1 VNSRDASP
9 ERNAKRR
16 PWYAEGLRFACQPD
30 CGKCCTRHGT
40 YGYVYLEPDDVSRL
54 AAHFDLSVEEFRK
67 EWTRKDDGHTVLK
80 MDEAACPFLEGSRC
94 TVYGARP
101 RQCGSFPF
109 WPENLKS
116 RAHWD
121 ELGTFCPG
129 IGQGDFVPLHVI
141 RDQLRGR
148 PAS

>member
-54 AAHFDLSVEEFRK
+54 AAHFDLSIEAFR
-67 EWTRKDDGHTVLK
+67 
-80 MDEAACPFLEGSRC
+80 
-94 TVYGARP
+94 
-101 RQCGSFPF
+101 
-109 WPENLKS
+109 
-116 RAHWD
+116 
-121 ELGTFCPG
+121 
-129 IGQGDFVPLHVI
+129 
-141 RDQLRGR
+141 
-148 PAS
+148 